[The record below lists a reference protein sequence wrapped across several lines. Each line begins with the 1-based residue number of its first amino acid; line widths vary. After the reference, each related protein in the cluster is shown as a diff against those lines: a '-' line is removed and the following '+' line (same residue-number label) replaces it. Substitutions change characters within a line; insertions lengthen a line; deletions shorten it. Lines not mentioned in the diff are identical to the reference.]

1 MGKLSSA
8 LLLCSRCMSSPT
20 LDGRPLQPRLH
31 ACKVL
36 GECLTEGAYPVAED
50 TAFPS
55 DVPELRGG
63 GAEGAGSER
72 VPPRLGWRCLAKL
85 RAGAWVRRQLRA
97 PPGHYSPK

>member
-8 LLLCSRCMSSPT
+8 LLLCSRCTSSPT
-20 LDGRPLQPRLH
+20 LDRRRLQPRLH

-72 VPPRLGWRCLAKL
+72 VPPRLSWRCLAKL
-85 RAGAWVRRQLRA
+85 RAGAWV
-97 PPGHYSPK
+97 